1 MTTITIDNIWETKI
15 KTNFDTP
22 LEAGYYL
29 IGLSMK
35 TSNSIRKKNRRELA
49 MEEYD
54 RGETVDGEVFLKNL
68 IASKSK

>member
-1 MTTITIDNIWETKI
+1 MTTITIDNIPATKI
-15 KTNFDTP
+15 RTNFATP

-35 TSNSIRKKNRRELA
+35 SSQTMRKKTKRELA

-54 RGETVDGEVFLKNL
+54 RGEAVDGEAFLKEL
-68 IASKSK
+68 IASKSH

>member
-1 MTTITIDNIWETKI
+1 MTTITIDNIWDAKI
-15 KTNFDTP
+15 KTKFATP

-35 TSNSIRKKNRRELA
+35 TSKSTRKKSRRELA

-54 RGETVDGEVFLKNL
+54 RGETVDGEVFLKDL